1 MAVVTPWRAEW
12 TPAHSQQTRSVGD
25 WPEMS
30 LSVTAQLHWRTGTG
44 HWRTLED
51 ITHLQPPRPHV
62 SPAEQPGLQPRCLF
76 PLALCWRD
84 ERERHV
90 CTCVFVIIVVVIT
103 RLLTTPT
110 QTSFD
115 SSRGFKAR
123 LRLECLVT
131 VRDQADLP
139 AFFTWWVCYSVSQS
153 ASCNFDISIFTAKS
167 AAKGLQM
174 FGTKDCTKMKELLD
188 KCETFLKI

>member
-1 MAVVTPWRAEW
+1 MNTCPQSADQECRRLTRDVSVR
-12 TPAHSQQTRSVGD
+12 HSTVPLQDRDGS
-25 WPEMS
+25 
-30 LSVTAQLHWRTGTG
+30 
-44 HWRTLED
+44 LED
-51 ITHLQPPRPHV
+51 TGGHHTTSSLHLPHL

-76 PLALCWRD
+76 PLALCLRD
-84 ERERHV
+84 ERERQA

-131 VRDQADLP
+131 VREQADLP
-139 AFFTWWVCYSVSQS
+139 AFFTW
-153 ASCNFDISIFTAKS
+153 
-167 AAKGLQM
+167 
-174 FGTKDCTKMKELLD
+174 
-188 KCETFLKI
+188 